1 MQNSEPEKKEVID
14 KEKVIINKE
23 KNKPEVS
30 SGTSTT
36 EKKEGATKKS
46 AETNSG
52 RQLTAERSRSRTPER
67 RPPSPNLPDEV
78 AHTCVGAA
86 VHGLESDSKWGCAVH
101 ATEHVGRPDHPVGP
115 RHNLHRRRR
124 CHLKT
129 KEASKRI
136 PASRLR
142 RFTGLRR
149 PSAQTRR
156 VQFHQG
162 DAQCHRETTSVRVE
176 IFCHRHQPSIG
187 RRQTMSP
194 SGTYYLRVHF
204 LLPLQIAASL
214 ARAKG

>member
-14 KEKVIINKE
+14 KEKGIIDKE

-52 RQLTAERSRSRTPER
+52 GQLTAERSRSRALKR

-78 AHTCVGAA
+78 AHICVGAA

-124 CHLKT
+124 GHLKT
-129 KEASKRI
+129 KEAS
-136 PASRLR
+136 
-142 RFTGLRR
+142 
-149 PSAQTRR
+149 
-156 VQFHQG
+156 
-162 DAQCHRETTSVRVE
+162 REK
-176 IFCHRHQPSIG
+176 
-187 RRQTMSP
+187 
-194 SGTYYLRVHF
+194 
-204 LLPLQIAASL
+204 QIAEENNKEKTKTRSRISRRRTFFELFAGIAGLTAVVKNL
-214 ARAKG
+214 AADKIEILSPGEILNKDFDLN